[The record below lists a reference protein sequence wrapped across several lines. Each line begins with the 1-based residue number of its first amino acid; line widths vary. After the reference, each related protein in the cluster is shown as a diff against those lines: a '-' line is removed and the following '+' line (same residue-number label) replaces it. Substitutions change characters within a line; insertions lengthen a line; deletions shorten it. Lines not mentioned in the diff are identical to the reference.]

1 MITPPQPE
9 GVGLR
14 NGMPLKWHLVKNEK
28 TVNIQRNYFSNPTG
42 AADEYEAIHTRI
54 KNPHGFF

>member
-1 MITPPQPE
+1 MMPPQPE

-28 TVNIQRNYFSNPTG
+28 TVNIQPTKHAKDAKPLSFKEEG
-42 AADEYEAIHTRI
+42 
-54 KNPHGFF
+54 K